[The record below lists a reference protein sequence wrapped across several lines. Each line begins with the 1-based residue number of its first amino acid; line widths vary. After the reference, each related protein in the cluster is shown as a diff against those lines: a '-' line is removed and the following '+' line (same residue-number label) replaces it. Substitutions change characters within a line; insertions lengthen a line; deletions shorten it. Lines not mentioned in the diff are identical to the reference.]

1 MTDRQI
7 LGYKGEKA
15 TCKYLKRNK
24 FKIIKR
30 NFASKHGEIDI
41 IAENKEY
48 IIFVEVK
55 TRSEGQLLDPK
66 AAVNYQKQLRI
77 MKTASAYLRDNP
89 SSKQPRFDISEVI
102 ADGRGKLNIN
112 YLENAFYQEKTD
124 YAVF

>member
-66 AAVNYQKQLRI
+66 TAVNYQKQLRI
-77 MKTASAYLRDNP
+77 MKTASAYLRNNP
-89 SSKQPRFDISEVI
+89 SPKQPRFDISQVI
-102 ADGRGKLNIN
+102 SDGKGKLKID